1 MLEPQCTLNR
11 PLTPPLTPPLVQ
23 PISRRVDLRGQWPVY
38 VPPPPPLP
46 SPPPLKLAPFFL
58 KMWGGGVF

>member
-11 PLTPPLTPPLVQ
+11 PLTPPHIQ

-38 VPPPPPLP
+38 VPPPPPSPNPQLKNLP
-46 SPPPLKLAPFFL
+46 LYL
-58 KMWGGGVF
+58 